1 MAKQAS
7 PRRICLSSV
16 LDRHCIAL
24 HVDIGMIVLH
34 ACERRG
40 HCCTDVWP
48 CAFWRGEEMEGMEL
62 I

>member
-1 MAKQAS
+1 M
-7 PRRICLSSV
+7 SSV

-40 HCCTDVWP
+40 HYCTDVWP